1 MRNYFCLLLLAIS
14 FTGFS
19 QASASHYFDI
29 TLNIPVRSLKDTD
42 LYLLTYSSG
51 VYPKE
56 CSYTIE
62 PMADSK
68 TKVHLTG
75 NYSYIIGPEGFLGT
89 ICIAV
94 KSQTHAGTE
103 EIQNYFIDI
112 EKETKA
118 NGKFTLEIGD
128 IKLEKTEPYITATF
142 KNNNVLVSYDS
153 SPNTDKLLSRLT
165 KWSKFQ
171 KIKNRKSK

>member
-1 MRNYFCLLLLAIS
+1 MKNLFCLLLLVIS
-14 FTGFS
+14 FAGFS

-29 TLNIPVRSLKDTD
+29 TLNIPVRSLKDINF
-42 LYLLTYSSG
+42 YLLTYSSG

-75 NYSYIIGPEGFLGT
+75 NYSYIIGPKGFLGT

-112 EKETKA
+112 EKETKV
-118 NGKFTLEIGD
+118 NGEFTLEIGD
-128 IKLEKTEPYITATF
+128 IKLDKIEPYITATF

-153 SPNTDKLLSRLT
+153 SANADTLLRRLT
-165 KWSKFQ
+165 KWTIFQ
-171 KIKNRKSK
+171 KIKK